1 MGSSFGN
8 DHDDDD
14 DDDDDDDH
22 ESPHRFTVPRTK
34 NNSVFSVWR
43 ILSFFVIDTVVF
55 EGNNDNVFGGS
66 E

>member
-8 DHDDDD
+8 DH
-14 DDDDDDDH
+14 DDDDDDH

-34 NNSVFSVWR
+34 NNSVFS
-43 ILSFFVIDTVVF
+43 FFVIDTVIF